1 MPFWTNLKKNPSFYF
16 YLMVKLVA
24 LVFYENDFFNL
35 HATLTAVNLHLEKI
49 NRKIIPVCFF
59 DWRQFIAA
67 FCSNTTHLH
76 GVLGYN
82 CRRRTLG
89 SYSLCS
95 QSAMVEVTGIELY
108 GMSA

>member
-35 HATLTAVNLHLEKI
+35 HATLTAVNLHLKKLIE
-49 NRKIIPVCFF
+49 RLYWFVSYF

-67 FCSNTTHLH
+67 FCSDMTHLH
-76 GVLGYN
+76 GVLGLD

-89 SYSLCS
+89 R
-95 QSAMVEVTGIELY
+95 
-108 GMSA
+108 